1 MALAVKNLPA
11 STRDVD
17 SIPELGRSPGGGNGK
32 PLQYSCLENP
42 MNRGAWGHKGLD
54 TTEQLNK
61 FRSTA
66 TVLFPSLS
74 SMGTGS
80 NSGMRR
86 VGKYTGGLPGADCLI
101 NVEMRVEGMV
111 PLCASA
117 HHHEALLLGS
127 PAAILF
133 SSCS

>member
-1 MALAVKNLPA
+1 M
-11 STRDVD
+11 
-17 SIPELGRSPGGGNGK
+17 
-32 PLQYSCLENP
+32 
-42 MNRGAWGHKGLD
+42 
-54 TTEQLNK
+54 TEQLNK

-66 TVLFPSLS
+66 TVPFSS

-86 VGKYTGGLPGADCLI
+86 VGKYTGDFQGQAASSTWRCAW
-101 NVEMRVEGMV
+101 EGMV

-117 HHHEALLLGS
+117 HCPEALLLGT
-127 PAAILF
+127 PVAILF